1 MVTAS
6 MTDTQLGH
14 LAAELLDARRR
25 CQVVVPP
32 SQRTG
37 SFELPDALYV
47 LDLLTSAAL
56 ADGEA
61 VTGLKVGLT
70 YTPTWERIGVH
81 EPFAAP
87 MLPSATGVGPVM
99 VEAFT
104 APRLEVEVVV
114 SITSPLQPGCTIED
128 VRDAIGTVSLG
139 FELVDSHYADWKATP
154 VDLVADFGCHA
165 GLRTGQPVVL
175 SDNDLDRLDELEI
188 LLTCE
193 GEGAVAVPGRGVD
206 VLGGPLHA
214 VVAALRSTCA
224 RDISA
229 GQLVSTGALTGR
241 SHPIASGQRWTAEV
255 VAGPSLPPC
264 SLEVR

>member
-1 MVTAS
+1 MS
-6 MTDTQLGH
+6 EDRLII
-14 LAAELLDARRR
+14 LAEELRNARRR
-25 CQVVVPP
+25 CQVIVPP

-37 SFELPDALYV
+37 GFELTDALSV
-47 LDLLTSAAL
+47 LDLVTSAAV
-56 ADGEA
+56 AEGDV

-70 YTPTWERIGVH
+70 YLPTWERIGVR

-87 MLPSATGVGPVM
+87 ILSSGLGAGPVF
-99 VEAFT
+99 VDALT

-114 SITSPLQPGCTIED
+114 SVTSLLRPGCTMED

-139 FELVDSHYADWKATP
+139 FELVDSHYRDWKATP

-165 GLRTGQPVVL
+165 GMRTGAPVVL
-175 SDNDLDRLDELEI
+175 SAGDLERLDQLEI

-193 GEGAVAVPGRGVD
+193 GEAAMPGRGVD
-206 VLGGPLHA
+206 VLGGPLRA
-214 VVAALRSTCA
+214 VVAALRSSCA
-224 RDISA
+224 RDVA
-229 GQLVSTGALTGR
+229 PDHLVSTGALTGR

-255 VAGPSLPPC
+255 VAGPALPPC